1 MKTFKRVGLV
11 ALVVIVGLV
20 IYSFQ
25 PNQFPVFETTASPPP
40 KGGHHVLIF
49 GATRNTGLEVAK
61 ILTARG
67 DKVTAF
73 VRESSDRSGLEPL
86 GVDFVVGDALDL
98 ASVHAAFAGKEYSS
112 VLTTIACF
120 SCDPKP
126 DYLGNRNVFDA
137 AEAAGVKRMILMT
150 TVGAGDSYDAAP
162 LPARNFL
169 KDILPLKTQ
178 AEDHLMSK
186 DLDYTIIRPGGLT
199 SGPRTGRGYLSDSR
213 DAFGIINRSD
223 LADLVV
229 DIIDDNN
236 TIGKILAAADKD
248 KVFPWDMF

>member
-1 MKTFKRVGLV
+1 MKILKRVSLAV
-11 ALVVIVGLV
+11 VVVIAALV
-20 IYSFQ
+20 IYSFV
-25 PNQFPVFETTASPPP
+25 PYDFPEFETTAGPPP
-40 KGGHHVLIF
+40 EGGHRVLIF

-86 GVDFVVGDALDL
+86 GVDFVVGDALDR
-98 ASVHAAFAGKEYSS
+98 ATVDAAFEGREYTS

-199 SGPRTGRGYLSDSR
+199 SGPRTGQGYLSDSR
-213 DAFGIINRSD
+213 DAFGIINRTD

-229 DIIDDNN
+229 NIIDDDN
-236 TIGKILAAADKD
+236 TIGKILVAADRD

>member
-1 MKTFKRVGLV
+1 MTLKRIGLAV
-11 ALVVIVGLV
+11 VVVIAALV

-25 PNQFPVFETTASPPP
+25 PNQFPVFETKASPPP

-61 ILTARG
+61 LLTARG

-98 ASVHAAFAGKEYSS
+98 ASVEAAFVGKEYTS

-137 AEAAGVKRMILMT
+137 TEGAAVKRVILMT

-199 SGPRTGRGYLSDSR
+199 SGPRTGRGYLSNSR
-213 DAFGIINRSD
+213 EAFGIINRSD

-236 TIGKILAAADKD
+236 TIGKILAAADAD